1 MQPMMT
7 RIARGMFLL
16 ACVVLSGCAAS
27 NLPGFQNAYY
37 SYNVPESL
45 VNQIKT
51 KFQEHGLNRASVT
64 RDNVGRIELTGTY
77 KNEDDVDKAFS
88 IVQSIVGLKSTS
100 PFYPQDVQQKR
111 WELAAAKALDSD
123 NKRRKEAASA
133 PKKIALVI
141 GINHFMD
148 SERLHDIQGAD
159 DAAVVQRYLQAAG
172 FSVTA
177 ILGDQATKRHV
188 EQALHQLDDS
198 IGPNDNVFIYI
209 SSHGNAPVPSP
220 TGTDQRKMSIMVFD
234 SGEPG
239 VRVIDK
245 VDFKIRL
252 QETSVADTLVQ
263 AIAKKPSRITRM
275 LIDTCY
281 SGDMLDDVSAESH
294 AYILKTNNGRAEHA
308 GISLA
313 SWTGPA
319 YTTKGIRFADDSGK
333 STSQANKP
341 TAKTVIDR
349 SRSGY
354 TIITATSENEE
365 SLGPDAKVGTFTSPI
380 PPYKPLRGSFF
391 TQSLFD
397 YLGKYNGNL
406 DASFRDAQSFTSTKV
421 IEVTNGQSH
430 QVPRQYSTIPAQQNQ
445 LLQ

>member
-1 MQPMMT
+1 MQSMMT
-7 RIARGMFLL
+7 RVARGLILL
-16 ACVVLSGCAAS
+16 ACMTLTACAAN

-37 SYNVPESL
+37 SYNVPQSL
-45 VNQIKT
+45 VDRIKA
-51 KFQEHGLNRASVT
+51 KFQEHGLQRASVT
-64 RDNVGRIELTGTY
+64 RDNVGRVQLTGTY

-123 NKRRKEAASA
+123 NRRRKDAASA

-148 SERLHDIQGAD
+148 SARLHDIQGED

-177 ILGDQATKRHV
+177 VLGSQATKLNV
-188 EQALHQLDDS
+188 ERALHQLDDS

-220 TGTDQRKMSIMVFD
+220 AGHDQRKMSIMVFD

-239 VRVIDK
+239 IAK
-245 VDFKIRL
+245 VDQVDYMIRL

-263 AIAKKPSRITRM
+263 EIAKKPSRITRM

-281 SGDMLDDVSAESH
+281 SGDMLDDVSAESQ
-294 AYILKTNNGRAEHA
+294 AYILKTNGGRAERA

-319 YTTKGIRFADDSGK
+319 YTSKGIHFAADSAGNTAG
-333 STSQANKP
+333 STISG
-341 TAKTVIDR
+341 TKTVVDR

-354 TIITATSENEE
+354 TIMTATSENEE
-365 SLGPDAKVGTFTSPI
+365 SLGPDAKIGVFPSPI
-380 PPYKPLRGSFF
+380 PPNKPLKGSFF

-397 YLGKYNGNL
+397 YLGKYNGDL
-406 DASFRDAQSFTSTKV
+406 DTSFHEAQRFTSDKAA
-421 IEVTNGQSH
+421 EVTHGQNH
-430 QVPRQYSTIPAQQNQ
+430 QTPRQYSTIPAQQNQ
-445 LLQ
+445 LFQ

>member
-1 MQPMMT
+1 MT
-7 RIARGMFLL
+7 RMTRGLILL
-16 ACVVLSGCAAS
+16 ACTMLTACAAN

-37 SYNVPESL
+37 SYNVPQSL
-45 VNQIKT
+45 VDRIKV
-51 KFQEHGLNRASVT
+51 KFQEHGLERASVT
-64 RDNVGRIELTGTY
+64 RDNVGRVQLIGTY

-123 NKRRKEAASA
+123 NKRRKDAASA

-148 SERLHDIQGAD
+148 SARLRDIQGED
-159 DAAVVQRYLQAAG
+159 DAIVVQRYLQAAG

-177 ILGDQATKRHV
+177 LLGAQATKVNV
-188 EQALHQLDDS
+188 EHALHQLDDS

-220 TGTDQRKMSIMVFD
+220 AGHDQRKMSIMVFD

-239 VRVIDK
+239 VKRVDQ
-245 VDFKIRL
+245 VDYMIRL

-263 AIAKKPSRITRM
+263 EIAKKPSRITRM

-281 SGDMLDDVSAESH
+281 SGDMLDDVSAESQ
-294 AYILKTNNGRAEHA
+294 AYILKTNGGQAERA

-319 YTTKGIRFADDSGK
+319 YTSKGIHFAADSTGSAAATTK
-333 STSQANKP
+333 LGT
-341 TAKTVIDR
+341 KTVVDR

-365 SLGPDAKVGTFTSPI
+365 SLGPDAKTGVFPSPI
-380 PPYKPLRGSFF
+380 PPNKPLKGSFF

-397 YLGKYNGNL
+397 YLSKYNGDL
-406 DASFRDAQSFTSTKV
+406 DTSFRDAQRFTSEEAT
-421 IEVTNGQSH
+421 EVTHGQNH
-430 QVPRQYSTIPAQQNQ
+430 QTPRQYSTIPARENQ
-445 LLQ
+445 LFQ